1 MIIEK
6 TLRARVRLSLAGLA
20 SGIVALGALT
30 AQAATNWDMSVV
42 WPEGNFHTQN
52 AMDFADKV
60 KEVTDGEV
68 QITVHPGGAL
78 GIKGPEGM
86 VAVQDG
92 LVPIADIL
100 LNQQVGEAPFLG
112 IESVP
117 YLAPSADELK
127 ILQKHARPVYEEIA
141 KKYNQKILFIV
152 PWPGQ
157 ALYSNRPVDSR
168 EEIAGLKMRVVDKNG
183 HEFFSKLGAAPL
195 QLPWGEVVPALAA
208 GTIEGVTTSS
218 SSGVDGKFWEFLGY
232 MNRLN
237 WQSASNMV
245 NVNLDAWNALEPEH
259 QAAIEK
265 LAKEMEPEFWERS
278 RKEDET
284 KLETLADNGIKII
297 EPAPAFKQELLE
309 TAEPMWNDFME
320 RVPEAK
326 PVIEAYRADQGKN

>member
-6 TLRARVRLSLAGLA
+6 TRRARVRLSLAGLA

-86 VAVQDG
+86 VAVKDG

-100 LNQQVGEAPFLG
+100 LNQQVGEAPLLG

-168 EEIAGLKMRVVDKNG
+168 KEIAGLKMRVVDKNG

-218 SSGVDGKFWEFLGY
+218 SSGVDGKFWEFLGS

-284 KLETLADNGIKII
+284 KLKTLADNGIKIT
-297 EPAPAFKQELLE
+297 EPSPAFKEELLE
-309 TAEPMWNDFME
+309 TAEPMWKEFME

>member
-1 MIIEK
+1 MLIGK
-6 TLRARVRLSLAGLA
+6 TLRLSLAGLA
-20 SGIVALGALT
+20 AGTVALGAMA

-52 AMDFADKV
+52 ALEFAEKV
-60 KEVTDGEV
+60 KEATGGEV
-68 QITVHPGGAL
+68 NITVHPGGAL

-127 ILQKHARPVYEEIA
+127 ILQKHARPVYEDIA
-141 KKYNQKILFIV
+141 KTYNQKILYIV

-157 ALYSNRPVDSR
+157 ALYAKRPVNTK
-168 EEIAGLKMRVVDKNG
+168 EQIQGLKMRVVDKNG

-218 SSGVDGKFWEFLGY
+218 SSGVDGKFWEFLGH

-245 NVNLDAWNALEPEH
+245 NVNLDAWNALEPKH
-259 QAAIEK
+259 RTAIET
-265 LAKEMEPEFWERS
+265 LAEEMEPEFWARS
-278 RKEDET
+278 RQEDES
-284 KLETLADNGIKII
+284 KLKILAGNGIEITTPSPELK
-297 EPAPAFKQELLE
+297 AELLE
-309 TAEPMWNDFME
+309 TAEPMWADFMA

-326 PVIEAYRADQGKN
+326 AVIDAYRADQGKN